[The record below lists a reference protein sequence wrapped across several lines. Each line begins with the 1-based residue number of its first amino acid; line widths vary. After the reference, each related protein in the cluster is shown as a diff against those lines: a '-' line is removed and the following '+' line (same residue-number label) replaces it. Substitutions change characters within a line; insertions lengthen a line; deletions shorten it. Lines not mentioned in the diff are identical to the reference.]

1 MSAAGEAQAR
11 RARRRAKAKEADAQC
26 STALHAPKEAEA

>member
-11 RARRRAKAKEADAQC
+11 RARRRAKATEGDARHSRAQVPRKEAGA
-26 STALHAPKEAEA
+26 

>member
-11 RARRRAKAKEADAQC
+11 RARRRAMPGVADKRSDIA
-26 STALHAPKEAEA
+26 HRRFAEATP

>member
-11 RARRRAKAKEADAQC
+11 RARRRTIAHTADDSAWHVHGRFEEAA
-26 STALHAPKEAEA
+26 

>member
-11 RARRRAKAKEADAQC
+11 RARRRAIARAADSERLRTPPGGVEAA
-26 STALHAPKEAEA
+26 A